1 MIILRDKEDLWL
13 NPTVNDV
20 ALLKDLLTSIPS
32 EEMEITNVSD
42 RVNSPRYNSPDNIRP
57 VLGLGRNL
65 VLALNIF
72 DHVRYPKRTVIICNR
87 VCLTPADTHLLFN
100 YVT

>member
-1 MIILRDKEDLWL
+1 MIIPRDKEDLWL
-13 NPTVNDV
+13 DPTVNDV

-57 VLGLGRNL
+57 G
-65 VLALNIF
+65 
-72 DHVRYPKRTVIICNR
+72 
-87 VCLTPADTHLLFN
+87 
-100 YVT
+100 